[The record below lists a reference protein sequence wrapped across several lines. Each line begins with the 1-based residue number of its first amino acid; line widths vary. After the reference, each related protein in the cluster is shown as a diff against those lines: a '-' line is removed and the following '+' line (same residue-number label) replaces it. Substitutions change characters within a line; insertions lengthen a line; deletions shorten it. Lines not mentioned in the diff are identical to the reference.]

1 VGVAGKKEKC
11 MITSRLNELEL
22 AEVWAEEDS
31 EIRFKLAAAI
41 SSANGTASTQ
51 LIYFTVEP
59 GTSVGRHAHSAE
71 ETMLVLEGTVEQSI
85 GDEQKQL
92 SAGEVSF
99 KPAGMIH
106 EERNVGSE
114 TLRCVAFFSSAA
126 ILHTWEVPLMP
137 MESRGFVTPPPEAEG
152 AEAALVDTEAEV

>member
-1 VGVAGKKEKC
+1 VAEKEKKS
-11 MITSRLNELEL
+11 MITSQLNELEL
-22 AEVWAEEDS
+22 AEVWAQEDS

-41 SSANGTASTQ
+41 STASPTSSTQ

-85 GDEQKQL
+85 GEEHQQL

-137 MESRGFVTPPPEAEG
+137 MGSRGFVTPPPEAEG
-152 AEAALVDTEAEV
+152 AEAAPVDDDAAV

>member
-1 VGVAGKKEKC
+1 
-11 MITSRLNELEL
+11 MITSQLNELEL
-22 AEVWAEEDS
+22 AEVWAQEDS
-31 EIRFKLAAAI
+31 KTRFKLAAAL
-41 SSANGTASTQ
+41 SSASPTASTQ

-59 GTSVGRHAHSAE
+59 GERVGRHAHSAE

-85 GDEQKQL
+85 GEEHQQL

-114 TLRCVAFFSSAA
+114 TLRCVAFFTSAA
-126 ILHTWEVPLMP
+126 LLHTWEVPLMP
-137 MESRGFVTPPPEAEG
+137 MGSRGFVTPPPEADG
-152 AEAALVDTEAEV
+152 AEAAPVDDDAAV

>member
-1 VGVAGKKEKC
+1 
-11 MITSRLNELEL
+11 MLTSQLNELEV

-41 SSANGTASTQ
+41 SAESGTSSTQ

-59 GTSVGRHAHSAE
+59 GETVGRHAHSAE

-85 GDEQKQL
+85 GEERQKL

-137 MESRGFVTPPPEAEG
+137 LGSRGFVTPPPEADG
-152 AEAALVDTEAEV
+152 AEAAPVDAEAGV

>member
-1 VGVAGKKEKC
+1 
-11 MITSRLNELEL
+11 MITSQLDELEL

-41 SSANGTASTQ
+41 STASPTSSTQ

-85 GDEQKQL
+85 GDEQQRL

-106 EERNVGSE
+106 DERNVGSE
-114 TLRCVAFFSSAA
+114 TLRCVAFFTSAA
-126 ILHTWEVPLMP
+126 ILHTWDVPLMP
-137 MESRGFVTPPPEAEG
+137 MGIRGFVTPPPEAEG
-152 AEAALVDTEAEV
+152 AEAAPVDAEAEV

>member
-1 VGVAGKKEKC
+1 MTKP
-11 MITSRLNELEL
+11 LL
-22 AEVWAEEDS
+22 
-31 EIRFKLAAAI
+31 
-41 SSANGTASTQ
+41 
-51 LIYFTVEP
+51 
-59 GTSVGRHAHSAE
+59 
-71 ETMLVLEGTVEQSI
+71 SI

-137 MESRGFVTPPPEAEG
+137 MESRGFVTPPPEAES

>member
-1 VGVAGKKEKC
+1 
-11 MITSRLNELEL
+11 MITSQLDELEL

-41 SSANGTASTQ
+41 STASPTSSTQ
-51 LIYFTVEP
+51 LIYFTLEP

-85 GDEQKQL
+85 GDEQQQL

-106 EERNVGSE
+106 DERNVGSE
-114 TLRCVAFFSSAA
+114 TLRCVAFFTSAA

-137 MESRGFVTPPPEAEG
+137 MGSRGFVTPPPEAED
-152 AEAALVDTEAEV
+152 AEVAPVDAEAEV

>member
-1 VGVAGKKEKC
+1 
-11 MITSRLNELEL
+11 MITSQLNELEL

-41 SSANGTASTQ
+41 STASPTASTQ
-51 LIYFTVEP
+51 LIYFTLEP
-59 GTSVGRHAHSAE
+59 GERVGRHAHSAE

-85 GDEQKQL
+85 GDEQQQL

-106 EERNVGSE
+106 DERNVGSE
-114 TLRCVAFFSSAA
+114 TLRCVAFFTSAA

-137 MESRGFVTPPPEAEG
+137 MGSRGFVTPPPEAEG
-152 AEAALVDTEAEV
+152 AEAAPVDDDAAV

>member
-22 AEVWAEEDS
+22 AEVWAEEDP

-71 ETMLVLEGTVEQSI
+71 ETMLFLEGTVEQSI

-137 MESRGFVTPPPEAEG
+137 MESRGFVTPPPEAES